1 MIPAPHKSQASS
13 GQSDWTARLF
23 LRRAPPTPAHVAF
36 PTDAPRSRAVP
47 SRRTRTGVPHQPS
60 HISLCTVYPV
70 NALPFPITAARSA
83 PWTASPPRRS
93 SALSGRKSQLP
104 AQKLREISV
113 SPLTA
118 PAFFIIIERLSGCG
132 EVWYRAW
139 FGTKRP
145 RVQVPPLRPNPVEI
159 FRFQP
164 DFSAYSELFPM
175 GNFVT
180 FPSDPNPTQTGIR
193 SGKHRKLENAACRSF
208 SGRRRALFCSF
219 LALTRHLP

>member
-23 LRRAPPTPAHVAF
+23 LRRAPPHPGARFFSHRR
-36 PTDAPRSRAVP
+36 PTQP
-47 SRRTRTGVPHQPS
+47 RRTGPPDPHRRPTSAVPHQPS

-70 NALPFPITAARSA
+70 NALPFPITAARPA

-145 RVQVPPLRPNPVEI
+145 RVQVPPLRPYRV
-159 FRFQP
+159 
-164 DFSAYSELFPM
+164 
-175 GNFVT
+175 
-180 FPSDPNPTQTGIR
+180 
-193 SGKHRKLENAACRSF
+193 
-208 SGRRRALFCSF
+208 F
-219 LALTRHLP
+219 LTNLRVG